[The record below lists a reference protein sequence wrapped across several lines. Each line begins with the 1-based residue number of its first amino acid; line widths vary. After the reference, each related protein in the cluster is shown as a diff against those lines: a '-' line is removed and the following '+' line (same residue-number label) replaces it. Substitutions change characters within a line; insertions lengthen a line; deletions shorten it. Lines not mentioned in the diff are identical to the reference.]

1 MKNTLTIYFDEGCGI
16 CKKVRSFL
24 SFFDFQKKCNF
35 SFAKD
40 MNFEKDSE
48 AMQNRYYD
56 MYSYDGIKIYS
67 GYDSYMQI
75 FRRLIVPFYPIYLL
89 MKLKIVRKIGEHY
102 YRKVAD
108 SRACKI

>member
-1 MKNTLTIYFDEGCGI
+1 V
-16 CKKVRSFL
+16 KVFL
-24 SFFDFQKKCNF
+24 AFFDFQNKCDF

-40 MNFEKDSE
+40 MNLDKESE
-48 AMQNRYYD
+48 AMQNRYND

-75 FRRLIVPFYPIYLL
+75 FRRLTFPFYPFYLL
-89 MKLKIVRKIGEHY
+89 MKLKIVRNIGERY

-108 SRACKI
+108 SRTCNI

>member
-1 MKNTLTIYFDEGCGI
+1 
-16 CKKVRSFL
+16 
-24 SFFDFQKKCNF
+24 
-35 SFAKD
+35 
-40 MNFEKDSE
+40 
-48 AMQNRYYD
+48 

-89 MKLKIVRKIGEHY
+89 MKLKIVRKVGERY

>member
-1 MKNTLTIYFDEGCGI
+1 MKDTLTIYFDEGCGI
-16 CKKVRSFL
+16 CKRVRSFL
-24 SFFDFQKKCNF
+24 SFFDFQNKCNF

-40 MNFEKDSE
+40 MNLDEASE

-89 MKLKIVRKIGEHY
+89 MKLKMVRKIGEHY